1 MKTHKEKSMKWN
13 VLAIAVAAVLA
24 GCSSSYP
31 RPDLST
37 QEQITKEMARISA
50 GNASSKEAAQ
60 GKPSAMPAAVLSAL
74 VQSPEGTAV
83 NAGSRI
89 VRGPSAQRFDLVV
102 SDAPIGQVL
111 QGLVEGTDYSIML
124 KPATQSLTEAALGS
138 AAGGGGGGAA
148 VRTEAVEAASK
159 RVSFKLKNI
168 TLFDALDAIR
178 DVYGYDYSVEGRRI
192 MVQPAEL
199 QTRLYYVNY
208 ILGQRRGVSD
218 IQVIGGASVGQSSS
232 TNSSTTSSTTSSY
245 GSVQASGMSTIVKS
259 DIWTEAEESLRT
271 LLGCNIPK
279 NIAANPLA
287 VRPITTTTT
296 GANASR
302 ADVSLQ
308 GEALVGER
316 LRGVDGCTQGRAL
329 SINAMSG
336 TILVRGMP
344 TELRMVERMLKTM
357 QINIS
362 RQVVIESKI
371 IDVELSKDSQQG
383 INWSQFNGG
392 LQRLS
397 VGGNAN
403 NVGLNQINPV
413 TGQVGGT
420 TLAGQ
425 AVTSSSA
432 GTLGTTLGGLLGTSR
447 SVQSAIGNSGGIAL
461 QATNFAALINFL
473 ESQGRVH
480 VLSSP
485 RIATLNNQKA
495 VIKVGSEEPFV
506 TNIVGGT
513 SQFVAGSSLAVTN
526 PTLTYQPFFSG
537 IALDVTPQIDAED
550 NITLHVHSMVNRV
563 TEKSK
568 IALPDGSAS
577 VPFAVN
583 TMNET
588 DSVVKSR
595 DGQVVVI
602 GGLMSERN
610 SDTRGGVPGVRDV
623 PLAGSLFNFGSQQSS
638 KRELVILLKT
648 TVVKDD
654 DSWANQ
660 ISESETR
667 INGMRATTP

>member
-1 MKTHKEKSMKWN
+1 MENPKEKSVKRN
-13 VLAIAVAAVLA
+13 VLALVVPLVLI

-37 QEQITKEMARISA
+37 QENISGEMARIS
-50 GNASSKEAAQ
+50 STK
-60 GKPSAMPAAVLSAL
+60 AAVKDKPAVAVPANVLNAL
-74 VQSPEGTAV
+74 VQTP
-83 NAGSRI
+83 AGVPLSAAKTS
-89 VRGPSAQRFDLVV
+89 SAQRFDLIVT
-102 SDAPIGQVL
+102 DAPIGQVL
-111 QGLVEGTDYSIML
+111 AGLVEGTEYSIML
-124 KPATQSLTEAALGS
+124 KPATQ
-138 AAGGGGGGAA
+138 A
-148 VRTEAVEAASK
+148 VADPTSGMKLDVVDVSSK

-178 DVYGYDYSVEGRRI
+178 DVYGYDYSLEGRRI

-199 QTRLYYVNY
+199 QSRLYYVNY

-218 IQVIGGASVGQSSS
+218 IQVIGGASVSGSS
-232 TNSSTTSSTTSSY
+232 TVGSTTTSSY
-245 GSVQASGMSTIVKS
+245 GSVQATGLSTAVKS
-259 DIWTEAEESLRT
+259 DIWAEAEDALRT

-279 NIAANPLA
+279 SPAVNPQQA
-287 VRPITTTTT
+287 RPA
-296 GANASR
+296 GVAGNNASR
-302 ADVSLQ
+302 ADVFQQGESLQ
-308 GEALVGER
+308 GER
-316 LRGVDGCTQGRAL
+316 LRGVDGCSQGRAL

-344 TELRMVERMLKTM
+344 QELRMIERMLKAM
-357 QINIS
+357 QMSIS
-362 RQVVIESKI
+362 RQVIIESKI
-371 IDVELSKDSQQG
+371 IDVELNKDSQQG
-383 INWSQFNGG
+383 INWSQFSGG

-403 NVGLNQINPV
+403 NVGLNQV
-413 TGQVGGT
+413 GAAAGQIGGT

-425 AVTSSSA
+425 PTTATTA
-432 GTLGTTLGGLLGTSR
+432 GTLGTTLGSLLGTSR
-447 SVQSAIGNSGGIAL
+447 TTQSAIGNGGGIAL

-513 SQFVAGSSLAVTN
+513 LQSVLGSQPLVTT

-550 NITLHVHSMVNRV
+550 NITLHVNSMVNRV
-563 TEKSK
+563 SEKSK
-568 IALPDGSAS
+568 IALPDGSTS

-583 TMNET
+583 TMNQT

-623 PLAGSLFNFGSQQSS
+623 PVAGGLFNFGSQQYT

-654 DSWANQ
+654 ETWANQ
-660 ISESETR
+660 ISEAEER
-667 INGMRATTP
+667 INGMKVPAPR